1 MGDWLHMRETNHAV
15 YYTTAQVKDMVELS
29 DQNVRKYVRML
40 EERKY
45 EVAKDE
51 HNRRLFSQ
59 EDIAVLKEFIKLAK
73 QPGYTL
79 ETAADEIIEKVPHIV
94 YEKGENAPAN
104 VTNNDINRMIGAVME
119 KLETMQQE
127 NRELKHNVNHLV
139 ERLEAYSKYNEPLS
153 LEYRSSSDGEQSPDW
168 EDAEVSAELDEGQ
181 AMEEVA
187 DEKSSVQKEAEE
199 IPQEETVREDI
210 PAEEPDAAA
219 DSKASNIDMNSYGND
234 EGQDREQNDRE
245 EDTDAG
251 KEEEKGGYFSKLFS
265 IFKK

>member
-1 MGDWLHMRETNHAV
+1 MRETNHAV

-59 EDIAVLKEFIKLAK
+59 EDITVLKEFIKLAK

-79 ETAADEIIEKVPHIV
+79 ETAADEIIVKVPHIV
-94 YEKGENAPAN
+94 SEKGENTPVN
-104 VTNNDINRMIGAVME
+104 VTNNDINRMIGAVMD
-119 KLETMQQE
+119 KLDDMQQE

-139 ERLEAYSKYNEPLS
+139 ERLEAYSKYNEPLG
-153 LEYRSSSDGEQSPDW
+153 LGYRSSSDAVQAQDW
-168 EDAEVSAELDEGQ
+168 EDVEVSTKMGEDNATEEGR
-181 AMEEVA
+181 
-187 DEKSSVQKEAEE
+187 DEKSSVEEEPEE
-199 IPQEETVREDI
+199 IPQEEADGEEI
-210 PAEEPDAAA
+210 PDEVMEGAVN
-219 DSKASNIDMNSYGND
+219 SKASNIDMNNYGND
-234 EGQDREQNDRE
+234 ERGDSEQNGRE
-245 EDTDAG
+245 ADSTSG
-251 KEEEKGGYFSKLFS
+251 KEEEKEGYFSKLFS

>member
-1 MGDWLHMRETNHAV
+1 MRETNHAV

-94 YEKGENAPAN
+94 YEKGESAPAN

-153 LEYRSSSDGEQSPDW
+153 LEYRSSSDGGQFPDW
-168 EDAEVSAELDEGQ
+168 EDAEVSTQMDESHS
-181 AMEEVA
+181 MEEA
-187 DEKSSVQKEAEE
+187 PDEKNSVQDEAEE
-199 IPQEETVREDI
+199 VPQEETEREDV
-210 PAEEPDAAA
+210 PAEMPETAA
-219 DSKASNIDMNSYGND
+219 DPKASNIDMNNYDND
-234 EGQDREQNDRE
+234 EGQERGQNDHK
-245 EDTDAG
+245 EDTTAE

>member
-1 MGDWLHMRETNHAV
+1 MRETNHAV

-29 DQNVRKYVRML
+29 DQNVRKYVRLL
-40 EERKY
+40 EDRKY

-94 YEKGENAPAN
+94 SEKGENTPVN
-104 VTNNDINRMIGAVME
+104 VTNNDINRMLSAVME
-119 KLETMQQE
+119 KLETMQHE
-127 NRELKHNVNHLV
+127 NRELKHNVSHLV

-153 LEYRSSSDGEQSPDW
+153 LEYRSSSERDETTDW
-168 EDAEVSAELDEGQ
+168 EDVDITDQPEVNKNDSAAGEHPG
-181 AMEEVA
+181 EVTT
-187 DEKSSVQKEAEE
+187 E
-199 IPQEETVREDI
+199 PEETTEDYNEER
-210 PAEEPDAAA
+210 PAEAIEPAA
-219 DSKASNIDMNSYGND
+219 DSKTSNIDMSSYGND
-234 EGQDREQNDRE
+234 EEDNETPDAAVRETSSE
-245 EDTDAG
+245 
-251 KEEEKGGYFSKLFS
+251 KEEEKGGYFSKLFN

>member
-1 MGDWLHMRETNHAV
+1 MRETNHAV

-94 YEKGENAPAN
+94 YEKGENAPAS
-104 VTNNDINRMIGAVME
+104 VTNNDINRMIGAVMD

-153 LEYRSSSDGEQSPDW
+153 LEYRSSSDGEQFPDW
-168 EDAEVSAELDEGQ
+168 EDAEVSTELGESRSMGEMPEEKNPVQ
-181 AMEEVA
+181 EEAEEVA
-187 DEKSSVQKEAEE
+187 
-199 IPQEETVREDI
+199 QEETESEDI
-210 PAEEPDAAA
+210 PDEAPDMAA
-219 DSKASNIDMNSYGND
+219 DSKNSNIDMSSYAND
-234 EGQDREQNDRE
+234 EGQNNRENNDRE
-245 EDTDAG
+245 EGTAAG

>member
-1 MGDWLHMRETNHAV
+1 MRETNHAV

-40 EERKY
+40 EDRKY

-59 EDIAVLKEFIKLAK
+59 EDTAVLKEFIKLAK

-94 YEKGENAPAN
+94 SEKEDHAPVN
-104 VTNNDINRMIGAVME
+104 VTNSDINRMLGAVME

-127 NRELKHNVNHLV
+127 NRELKHNVSHLV

-153 LEYRSSSDGEQSPDW
+153 LEYHSGAGEEESQEW
-168 EDAEVSAELDEGQ
+168 EEVTVSAETDIDDSDDSVDSNE
-181 AMEEVA
+181 
-187 DEKSSVQKEAEE
+187 SSVETEEMPEKVDIEDKNTAEMDASVDS
-199 IPQEETVREDI
+199 ET
-210 PAEEPDAAA
+210 
-219 DSKASNIDMNSYGND
+219 SNIDMSSYGNEAENAPAD
-234 EGQDREQNDRE
+234 NDHATEGSIE
-245 EDTDAG
+245 
-251 KEEEKGGYFSKLFS
+251 KEEEKGGYFSKLFN